1 MLTGNQCIP
10 AIGYIGYP
18 ESRNLRTAKEMS
30 FSAQFLHEAS
40 EILNRLDTAT
50 IDRAVALL
58 ADTRRRK
65 GRLFILG
72 VGGSAANASHAV
84 NDFRKIAGIEAYAPT
99 DNVSELTARTND
111 EGWATVFENWL
122 RVSQLSPSDTILI
135 FSVGGG
141 TLEKQVSPNLV
152 AALQFA
158 KQVGCKIIG
167 IVGRDGGFTATVADA
182 CVLIPTVNPA
192 HVTPHAEAFQA
203 VVWHLMVSHPDL
215 KACETKWESVR

>member
-1 MLTGNQCIP
+1 
-10 AIGYIGYP
+10 
-18 ESRNLRTAKEMS
+18 MS

-40 EILNRLDTAT
+40 EILNRLDTAV
-50 IDRAVALL
+50 IDCAVALL

-111 EGWATVFENWL
+111 EGWASVFESWL

-141 TLEKQVSPNLV
+141 NLEKQVSPNLV

-182 CVLIPTVNPA
+182 CVLIPTVNPT

-215 KACETKWESVR
+215 KASETKWESVR

>member
-1 MLTGNQCIP
+1 MS
-10 AIGYIGYP
+10 YP
-18 ESRNLRTAKEMS
+18 ESRNLPNAKQMS

-40 EILNRLDTAT
+40 EILNRLDTAV

-111 EGWATVFENWL
+111 EGWASIFENWL
-122 RVSQLSPSDTILI
+122 RVSQLSPSDTILG
-135 FSVGGG
+135 FSP
-141 TLEKQVSPNLV
+141 L
-152 AALQFA
+152 AAAILKNKSAQTSSRPCNSA
-158 KQVGCKIIG
+158 LNKLAVKSIG
-167 IVGRDGGFTATVADA
+167 IVRAGRRIHRNRGLDA
-182 CVLIPTVNPA
+182 CVLIPTVRSER
-192 HVTPHAEAFQA
+192 T
-203 VVWHLMVSHPDL
+203 
-215 KACETKWESVR
+215 

>member
-1 MLTGNQCIP
+1 MW
-10 AIGYIGYP
+10 YP
-18 ESRNLRTAKEMS
+18 ESQPRLSSETMN
-30 FSAQFLHEAS
+30 FSKQFLNEVS
-40 EILNRLDTAT
+40 EVLHRLDTAT
-50 IDRAVALL
+50 IDHAVVLL
-58 ADTRRRK
+58 ADTRRRR

-111 EGWATVFENWL
+111 EGWTSVFENWL
-122 RVSQLSPSDTILI
+122 RVSQLRANDTILV

-141 TLEKQVSPNLV
+141 NLEKQVSPNLV

-167 IVGRDGGFTATVADA
+167 IVGRDGGFTTTVADA
-182 CVLIPTVNPA
+182 CVLIPTVNPV

-215 KACETKWESVR
+215 KVCETKWESVR